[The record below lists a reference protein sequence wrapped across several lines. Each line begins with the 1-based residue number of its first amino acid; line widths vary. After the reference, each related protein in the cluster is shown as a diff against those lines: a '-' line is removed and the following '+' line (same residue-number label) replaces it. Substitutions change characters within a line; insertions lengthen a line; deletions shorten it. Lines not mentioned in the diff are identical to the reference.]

1 VTFPIPK
8 AISPC
13 LELARTMGGQQRG
26 DVMHWVIFV
35 FVLLA
40 VLFPRALKAGV
51 LFVASALLLACVSLA
66 DHLVMAI

>member
-1 VTFPIPK
+1 
-8 AISPC
+8 
-13 LELARTMGGQQRG
+13 MGGQQRG